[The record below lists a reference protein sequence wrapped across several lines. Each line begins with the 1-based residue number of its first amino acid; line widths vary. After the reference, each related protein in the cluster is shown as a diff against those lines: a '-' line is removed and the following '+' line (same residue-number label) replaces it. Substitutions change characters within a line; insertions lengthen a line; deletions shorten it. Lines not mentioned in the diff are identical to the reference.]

1 MPTGGYPIVLT
12 GEIATMSDTHGSS
25 VVGFASAIPE
35 NYFRDWVARRFFR
48 VKSDSEGRVLRAPYG
63 LAKVEAALLA
73 HGYTRNDVIIADP
86 YKLDRVIGPN
96 TRIVGI
102 YVMDPLGLS
111 FGSGIVYWILKLADL
126 PYRGLPY
133 IAKSFLQVIENPAI
147 RKHRNHVRIVVGGP
161 AGWQIVDT
169 GKQRELGIDVVYEG
183 EFEEDGPLL
192 FDKIM
197 KGEPVLER
205 VVAHRPVPLDVV
217 PTIVTPSI
225 GGMVEVTRGCGR
237 GCQFCTPTLSG
248 MIRSFPFEG
257 HIDRE
262 IKLNIEVG
270 GFKEIT
276 MHSDE
281 FFRYG
286 AKGIEPNPDKVLDLT
301 EKAYKLVKSYGD
313 DYEVTTD
320 FTTAAVV
327 KYAPKLVKEV
337 SEYMNEGGTW
347 HFIEMGIETGS
358 PRLLKLL
365 MAGKALPYRPEQ
377 YPDVVEEAIGIL
389 NDNYWVVVGTMILNL
404 PGETDDD
411 VVRSLELLDRLKRL
425 RVLTF
430 PLPFIPMGALRR
442 RDFTILDRML
452 EDPLRLEFI
461 LKALIKSFEEAKA
474 FSYLI
479 TRKVENFVVKRLI
492 RYIAVSSFNLVL
504 KRYKEKLGSLV
515 EQYGEFRERVRED
528 INRAVISLKI
538 DKDDEAGIH

>member
-1 MPTGGYPIVLT
+1 MSFSGYPIVLT
-12 GEIATMSDTHGSS
+12 GEMATMSDTHGSS

-35 NYFRDWVARRFFR
+35 NYFRDWIAKRFFR
-48 VKSDSEGRVLRAPYG
+48 VKSDRTGKVRRAPYG

-73 HGYTRNDVIIADP
+73 HGYTSNDVIIADP

-133 IAKSFLQVIENPAI
+133 IAKSFLEVVEHPAI
-147 RKHRNHVRIVVGGP
+147 KRHRGHLKVVIGGP

-169 GKQRELGIDVVYEG
+169 GKQGELGIDVVFEG
-183 EFEEDGPLL
+183 EFEEDGPKL
-192 FDKIM
+192 FDDIM
-197 KGEPVLER
+197 KGKDVSSR
-205 VVAHRPVPLDVV
+205 IVAHRPVPIDMV

-248 MIRSFPFEG
+248 SIRSFPFEG
-257 HIDRE
+257 HIGRE

-276 MHSDE
+276 LHSEE

-286 AKGIEPNPDKVLDLT
+286 AKGIEPNPEKVLDLT
-301 EKAYKLVKSYGD
+301 QRAYKLVKSYGD
-313 DYEVTTD
+313 DYELTTD
-320 FTTAAVV
+320 FTTAAVA
-327 KYAPKLVKEV
+327 KYAPKLIKEV

-347 HFIEMGIETGS
+347 RFIEMGIETGS

-365 MAGKALPYRPEQ
+365 MPGKALPYKPEE

-411 VVRSLELLDRLKRL
+411 VVKNLELLDRLKKL

-430 PLPFIPMGALRR
+430 PLPFIPMGALRK
-442 RDFTILDRML
+442 RDFTILDKLL

-474 FSYLI
+474 FSHLI

-492 RYIAVSSFNLVL
+492 EYVAVGSFNLVL

-515 EQYGEFRERVRED
+515 EQYGEFRERVKKEVSK
-528 INRAVISLKI
+528 ALISVRF
-538 DKDDEAGIH
+538 DDDNQ

>member
-1 MPTGGYPIVLT
+1 MTVSFGGYSIVLT

-35 NYFRDWVARRFFR
+35 NYFRDWVARKFFR
-48 VKSDSEGRVLRAPYG
+48 VRSNREGRVFRAPYG
-63 LAKVEAALLA
+63 LSKVEAALLA
-73 HGYTRNDVIIADP
+73 HGYTKNDVIIADP

-111 FGSGIVYWILKLADL
+111 YGSGIVYWILKLADL

-133 IAKSFLQVIENPAI
+133 IAKSFLQVISHPAI
-147 RKHRNHVRIVVGGP
+147 KRHRDHLKIVVGGP

-169 GKQRELGIDVVYEG
+169 GRQSEFSIDVVYEG
-183 EFEEDGPLL
+183 EFEEDGPQL
-192 FDKIM
+192 FDKLM
-197 KGEPVLER
+197 KGEPVPNR
-205 VVAHRPVPLDVV
+205 VAAHRPVPVEFV

-270 GFKEIT
+270 GFREIT
-276 MHSDE
+276 LHSEE

-286 AKGIEPNPDKVLDLT
+286 AKGIEPNPGKVLDLT

-313 DYEVTTD
+313 DYELTTD

-327 KYAPKLVKEV
+327 KYAPNMVKEV

-358 PRLLKLL
+358 PRLLRVL
-365 MAGKALPYRPEQ
+365 MAGKALPYKPEQ
-377 YPDVVEEAIGIL
+377 YPGVVEEAIGIL
-389 NDNYWVVVGTMILNL
+389 NDNHWVVVGTMILNL

-411 VVRSLELLDRLKRL
+411 VIRSLELLDRISKL

-430 PLPFIPMGALRR
+430 PLPFIPMGALRK
-442 RDFTILDRML
+442 RDFTILDRLL
-452 EDPLRLEFI
+452 EDPLRREFI
-461 LKALIKSFEEAKA
+461 LKAFIKSFEEAKA
-474 FSYLI
+474 FSSLI
-479 TRKVENFVVKRLI
+479 TRKVENFIVRRLI
-492 RYIAVSSFNLVL
+492 GYLAVSSFNLVL
-504 KRYKEKLGSLV
+504 KRYKDKLGSLI
-515 EQYGEFRERVRED
+515 EQYGEFRERIKEEV
-528 INRAVISLKI
+528 NRASVSIRLH
-538 DKDDEAGIH
+538 DDFDGQ